1 MSLELNVRVAGDG
14 PPLVLL
20 HGFTGSA
27 DAWSHLVQPLA
38 RLFRVIAFDLPG
50 HGASPAPA
58 DPSTARLPRVADAL
72 VRALDGLGVRQ
83 ADWIGYSLGG
93 RTALHVALAHPSS
106 VRALV
111 LEGASP
117 GIADSVARRA
127 RAAADAGLADEIERD
142 GLESFVDAWM
152 AQPLFASQARLP
164 ADVLARERARRLR
177 GSAAGYA
184 AALRAMGVGTQ
195 EPLWQH
201 LGEIRAR
208 VLLVAGA
215 ADVKY
220 CALARAMASSLSDA
234 RLAVVPGAGHAA
246 HLERPDA
253 WLDAVEPFLLG
264 VRARSRA
271 AVSA

>member
-1 MSLELNVRVAGDG
+1 MSLDLNVKVAGDG

-27 DAWSHLVQPLA
+27 DAWSRLAEPLA
-38 RLFRVIAFDLPG
+38 RRRRVIAFDLPG

-58 DPSTARLPRVADAL
+58 DADQARLPRVADAL
-72 VRALDGLGVRQ
+72 VRAVAALGVRQ

-93 RTALHVALAHPSS
+93 RTALHVALAHPSA

-117 GIADSVARRA
+117 GIADSVERRA
-127 RAAADAGLADEIERD
+127 RAAADAALADEIERD
-142 GLESFVDAWM
+142 GLEPFVDAWM

-164 ADVLARERARRLR
+164 AEVRAHERARRLR
-177 GSAAGYA
+177 GSAKGYA

-195 EPLWQH
+195 ESLGPR
-201 LGEIRAR
+201 LGEIVAR
-208 VLLVAGA
+208 VLLVVGA
-215 ADVKY
+215 TDVKY
-220 CALARAMASSLSDA
+220 GAIARAMTASLGDA
-234 RLAVVPGAGHAA
+234 RLAVVSGAGHAV
-246 HLERPDA
+246 HLEQPDA
-253 WLDAVEPFLLG
+253 WLDLVEPFLSG
-264 VRARSRA
+264 VGARARA